1 MCYLCALIRGLQNL
15 ESSFIKGFNCCG
27 AKLRLWCAAS
37 RFAEPRS
44 FLKKVLIVAVRRCHC
59 GGLNRG
65 LQNLDILC
73 KGNELSLFA
82 SCKK

>member
-1 MCYLCALIRGLQNL
+1 MQTFSSLSAVFLYKYHKSCGCG
-15 ESSFIKGFNCCG
+15 ESI
-27 AKLRLWCAAS
+27 
-37 RFAEPRS
+37 
-44 FLKKVLIVAVRRCHC
+44 
-59 GGLNRG
+59 RG